1 MNRTLW
7 DENPLRSRFFTL
19 WVSLCKF
26 IHRPDDPNF
35 SRHRYVTR
43 KMWSHTSGAP
53 AYIRNPDPLSRLIQV
68 IRSDPVV
75 SWSFSDRFVFIRG
88 REVRVGKFFLWTTQ
102 YQGPGAARGKE
113 IEEENKNQW
122 RPRAIIVPLWLLVAN
137 DLIKFPQKSKV
148 APNLNSKSCQA
159 TCGWGYRWAQSDRL
173 MSRLSGPIQ
182 KSARGK

>member
-1 MNRTLW
+1 MRRKPSQIKIFFSLGFIVQVH
-7 DENPLRSRFFTL
+7 LQAGRSELFEAS
-19 WVSLCKF
+19 WCHAQDVIS
-26 IHRPDDPNF
+26 
-35 SRHRYVTR
+35 
-43 KMWSHTSGAP
+43 
-53 AYIRNPDPLSRLIQV
+53 YIRNPDPLSRLIQV
-68 IRSDPVV
+68 IRKKCLIKLRSSHLPVV

-88 REVRVGKFFLWTTQ
+88 REVRVGKFFLCTTQ

-159 TCGWGYRWAQSDRL
+159 TRGWGYRWAQSDML

-182 KSARGK
+182 KSAGGK